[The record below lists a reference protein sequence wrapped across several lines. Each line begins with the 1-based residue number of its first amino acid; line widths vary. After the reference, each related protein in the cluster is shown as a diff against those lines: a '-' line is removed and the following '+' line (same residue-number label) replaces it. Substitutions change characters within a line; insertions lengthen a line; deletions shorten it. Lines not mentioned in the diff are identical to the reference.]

1 MARGVERGHTSDVVP
16 SDSKVVSGTLD
27 ESLWDS

>member
-1 MARGVERGHTSDVVP
+1 MARRVERGHASDVVR
-16 SDSKVVSGTLD
+16 SDTKVVSGTLD